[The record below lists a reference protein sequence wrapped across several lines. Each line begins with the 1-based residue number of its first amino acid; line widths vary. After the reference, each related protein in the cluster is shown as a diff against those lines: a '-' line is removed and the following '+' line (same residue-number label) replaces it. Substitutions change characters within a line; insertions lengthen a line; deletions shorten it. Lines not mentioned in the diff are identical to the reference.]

1 MMSLHVRLVV
11 IFSSC
16 IMLLIIFDL
25 VRRQRLRARY
35 SLFWL
40 FVGFLFLVFSIWST
54 LLNQVAALIG
64 IYSSTNA
71 LFMVGFA
78 GMVAILLHFSAII
91 STLSVENKKLIQRLS
106 ILSWRIEELEK
117 RREMDLSNGEG

>member
-1 MMSLHVRLVV
+1 
-11 IFSSC
+11 
-16 IMLLIIFDL
+16 MLLIIFDL

-64 IYSSTNA
+64 VYSSTNA

-106 ILSWRIEELEK
+106 ILSWRIEQLEK